1 MLKNPTML
9 LAVDIGNTN
18 LVGGL
23 YRGEQLVHTFR
34 LETVRSRTSDEYA
47 VLLHQLLSLRGVAAD
62 SITAAIVASVVP
74 PSTMTITSAIEQVI
88 KHTPLVVGGPGLKTG
103 VRIVYDNPREV
114 GADRIVNAVAAHAL
128 SEGNVI
134 VVDFGTAT
142 TFDCVSAAGDYLG
155 GVIVPGVQ
163 VSLDGLLGR
172 AAKLSRIDLSVP
184 PAVIGRN
191 TVNAMQSGILF
202 GYASMVDG
210 LLQRIEAEM
219 DGPCHRLAT
228 GGLAA
233 TICAHTERVEKVC
246 PDLTLYGLRLIYERN
261 RGALSEP

>member
-1 MLKNPTML
+1 ML

-18 LVGGL
+18 LVLGL
-23 YRGEQLVHTFR
+23 YRGQELLHTFR

-47 VLLHQLLSLRGVAAD
+47 ALIHQLFSLRGVTEGT
-62 SITAAIVASVVP
+62 ITAAIVASVVP
-74 PSTMTITSAIEQVI
+74 PSTLTIASAVRQLIG
-88 KHTPLVVGGPGLKTG
+88 KDPLVVGGPGLKTG

-114 GADRIVNAVAAHAL
+114 GADRVVNAVAAHAL

-142 TFDCVSAAGDYLG
+142 TFDCVAASGDYLG

-172 AAKLSRIDLSVP
+172 AAKLSRIELSEP
-184 PAVIGRN
+184 PSVIGRN
-191 TVNAMQSGILF
+191 TVHAMQSGILF

-210 LLQRIEAEM
+210 LLGRIEAEM
-219 DGPCHRLAT
+219 DGPCRMLAT

-233 TICAHTERVEKVC
+233 VICAHTTRVDQIC
-246 PDLTLYGLRLIYERN
+246 PDLTLMGLRLIYERN
-261 RGALSEP
+261 RGALSDS